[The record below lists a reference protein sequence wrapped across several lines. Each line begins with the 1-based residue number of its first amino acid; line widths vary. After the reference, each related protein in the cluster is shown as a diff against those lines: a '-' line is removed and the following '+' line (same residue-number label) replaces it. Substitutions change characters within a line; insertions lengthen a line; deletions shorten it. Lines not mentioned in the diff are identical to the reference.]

1 MLYYQRLIL
10 SFIERS
16 AVTCSFGT
24 KSSRSKSSTE
34 TTSKLA
40 FHLKWYA
47 NWRIRVNETK
57 SKHIT
62 FTLERQTSPPP
73 ILDNNPGP
81 QSSKKLKAFS
91 FLYLDHKVLLYN
103 KYLAHY
109 NWDSVVPPTRKYT
122 QTCKTSLSKTKYL
135 LEKLITFTSSLRI
148 QIPLLTVTVSL
159 QRKDTINNK

>member
-1 MLYYQRLIL
+1 MLLCAVETTRDFYWTCAVL
-10 SFIERS
+10 STLNSELYRTLRRYLQFRDEVQSSI
-16 AVTCSFGT
+16 
-24 KSSRSKSSTE
+24 SRSKSSTE

-81 QSSKKLKAFS
+81 QFSKKLKAFS

-122 QTCKTSLSKTKYL
+122 QGLARQACQRQN
-135 LEKLITFTSSLRI
+135 TF
-148 QIPLLTVTVSL
+148 
-159 QRKDTINNK
+159 